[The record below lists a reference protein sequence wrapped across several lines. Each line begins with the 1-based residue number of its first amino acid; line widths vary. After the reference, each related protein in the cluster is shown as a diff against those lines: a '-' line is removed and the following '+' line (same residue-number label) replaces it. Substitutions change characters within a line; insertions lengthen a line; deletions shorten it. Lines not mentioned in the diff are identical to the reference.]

1 MFLTPIRAEKVL
13 FKDIWVLL
21 KDFVYHHAPTEYLP
35 DDFTVTV
42 PAGFY
47 TDFASVPRL
56 PVIYRKYGNTGH
68 EAAIIHD
75 YLYRLDSVP
84 LVSKDVAD
92 RTFYDALREM
102 GLSER
107 HAAIMYDGVVIGG
120 ESSYHAKAV
129 KDVLKGDQNV

>member
-13 FKDIWVLL
+13 FKEIWVLL
-21 KDFVYHHAPTEYLP
+21 KDFVYHHAPSQYLP

-42 PAGFY
+42 PKGFY

-68 EAAIIHD
+68 EAALIHD
-75 YLYRLDSVP
+75 YLYRKDSEP
-84 LVSKDVAD
+84 LVSKDTAD
-92 RTFYDALREM
+92 RVFYDALVEM

-107 HAAIMYDGVVIGG
+107 HAAVMYDGVVIGG
-120 ESSYHAKAV
+120 KSSYHVKAV
-129 KDVLKGDQNV
+129 KDKIEGE